1 MFSGNA
7 HDTTTR
13 MAAGAAQIQSGDWRA
28 ISGTAD
34 EELVEAH
41 RAVEDVAAC
50 QTDLIFDVLRRLN
63 LKCFQM
69 SDFKFQCFQ
78 MSNVEF

>member
-7 HDTTTR
+7 HDATTW
-13 MAAGAAQIQSGDWRA
+13 MAAGAAKIQSGDWRA

-63 LKCFQM
+63 LKCFEM
-69 SDFKFQCFQ
+69 SNLNVLKCQ
-78 MSNVEF
+78 MSNV

>member
-7 HDTTTR
+7 HDAAAW
-13 MAAGAAQIQSGDWRA
+13 MAAGAAQIQSGYWRTVA
-28 ISGTAD
+28 GTAD

-50 QTDLIFDVLRRLN
+50 QPDLIFDVLRRLN
-63 LKCFQM
+63 F
-69 SDFKFQCFQ
+69 
-78 MSNVEF
+78 